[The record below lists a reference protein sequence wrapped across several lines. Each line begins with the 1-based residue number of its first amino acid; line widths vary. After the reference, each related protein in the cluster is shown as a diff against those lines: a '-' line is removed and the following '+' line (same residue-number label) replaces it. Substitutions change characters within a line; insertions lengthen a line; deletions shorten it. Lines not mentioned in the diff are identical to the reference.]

1 MGRLL
6 LGGLAA
12 LLAGIGWAQSD
23 SRTVIGLR
31 TPLLAEGAE
40 AMRVERYEEGI
51 RLTLE
56 GLQTESTT
64 PSSRAAALA
73 NLCGAYAALGE
84 ADTAIMHCTASID
97 LSSSNWRAYSNRAYA
112 YWLKQMYSE
121 ASSDIDTAEALA
133 PQARQVQQIRGLINE
148 RRLTPSVTMEDHR

>member
-12 LLAGIGWAQSD
+12 FLLGTGWAQPD
-23 SRTVIGLR
+23 SRTVVGLR

-40 AMRVERYEEGI
+40 AMRAERFQEGI

-56 GLQTESTT
+56 GLETEPVT
-64 PSSRAAALA
+64 PSARAGALA
-73 NLCGAYAALGE
+73 NLCAAYAALGE
-84 ADTAIMHCTASID
+84 ADTAIAHCTASID

-112 YWLKQMYSE
+112 HWLKQRYAE
-121 ASSDIDTAEALA
+121 ASLDIESAAALA
-133 PQARQVQQIRGLINE
+133 PEARQVQQIRELINE
-148 RRLTPSVTMEDHR
+148 RRLTPVVTMEEHR